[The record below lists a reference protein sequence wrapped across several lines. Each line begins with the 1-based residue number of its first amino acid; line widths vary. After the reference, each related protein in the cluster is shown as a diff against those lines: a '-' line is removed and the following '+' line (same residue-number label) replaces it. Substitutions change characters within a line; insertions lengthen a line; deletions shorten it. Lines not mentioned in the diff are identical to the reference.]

1 MKKKPAVKKTANDWL
16 GVMMKT
22 MATSSG
28 IDQVPEG
35 WLHVREMASLT
46 KLPVSTMQHRL
57 EKALAENKIQ
67 KKQFRVQCGKNVS
80 PVWFYKN
87 K

>member
-1 MKKKPAVKKTANDWL
+1 
-16 GVMMKT
+16 MKT
-22 MATSSG
+22 MGTSSG
-28 IDQVPEG
+28 IDQVPKG
-35 WLHVREMASLT
+35 WLHLREMASLT

-67 KKQFRVQCGKNVS
+67 KKQFRVQCGRNVS
-80 PVWFYKN
+80 PVWYYKN